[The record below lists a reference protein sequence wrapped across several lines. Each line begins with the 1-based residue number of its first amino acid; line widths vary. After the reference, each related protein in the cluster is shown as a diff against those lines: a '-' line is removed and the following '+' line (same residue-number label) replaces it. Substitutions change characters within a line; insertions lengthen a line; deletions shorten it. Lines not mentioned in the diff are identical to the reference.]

1 MKLAI
6 FDLDNT
12 LIAGDSDYEWGEF
25 VVAKGLVDAKAY
37 TKQNAAF
44 YEDYKSG
51 KLDIIAYQR
60 FALAPLVG
68 LSVSTLAQLHDEF
81 MQTVIYSLA
90 LPKAVELI
98 NHHRVQGHQ
107 LLVITATNRFI
118 TEPIVRWL
126 GIDEIIAT
134 EPAFDE
140 QGKILGDVIGVPSFQ
155 QGKIQRLQQWL
166 KVQSVEPVETWF
178 YSDSHNDLPLL
189 QQVNHPVAVDPDAL
203 LRHYAQQQGWPIIS
217 LREDGEAD

>member
-25 VVAKGLVDAKAY
+25 VVRKGLVDAEHYAR
-37 TKQNAAF
+37 QNKLF
-44 YEDYKSG
+44 YHDYQQG
-51 KLDIIAYQR
+51 NLDIVAYQR

-68 LSVSTLAQLHDEF
+68 LPVAQLRALHQEF
-81 MQTVIYSLA
+81 MQTVIEPLA
-90 LPKAVELI
+90 LQAAFDLI
-98 NHHRVQGHQ
+98 DRHRRAGHQ

-126 GIDEIIAT
+126 GIDELIAT
-134 EPAFDE
+134 EPEFDA
-140 QGKILGDVIGVPSFQ
+140 QGHILGDIVGEPSFQ
-155 QGKIQRLQQWL
+155 MGKIHRLEQWMREQNVL
-166 KVQSVEPVETWF
+166 PEETWF

-189 QQVNHPVAVDPDAL
+189 QRVDHPIAVDPDAVL
-203 LRHYAQQQGWPIIS
+203 SAYAQQQGWEILY
-217 LREDGEAD
+217 LRHEST

>member
-25 VVAKGLVDAKAY
+25 VVRKGLVDATAY
-37 TKQNAAF
+37 AAQNAAF

-51 KLDIIAYQR
+51 QLDIIAYQR

-68 LSVSTLAQLHDEF
+68 IPVEQLRALHQEF
-81 MQTVIYSLA
+81 MQTVIEPLA
-90 LPKAVELI
+90 LPKALALI
-98 NHHRVQGHQ
+98 EQHRSQGHQ
-107 LLVITATNRFI
+107 LLVITATNHFI

-134 EPAFDE
+134 DPDFDE
-140 QGKILGDVIGVPSFQ
+140 FGHVLGDVVGIPSFQ
-155 QGKIQRLQQWL
+155 EGKIQRLQQWL
-166 KVQSVEPVETWF
+166 MQKGLAVSETWF
-178 YSDSHNDLPLL
+178 YSDSRNDLPLL
-189 QQVNHPVAVDPDAL
+189 QQVNHPVAVDPDDV
-203 LRHYAQQQGWPIIS
+203 LRDYAQAQGWPIMS
-217 LREDGEAD
+217 LREV

>member
-25 VVAKGLVDAKAY
+25 VVRKGLVDATAY
-37 TKQNAAF
+37 AAQNVAF

-51 KLDIIAYQR
+51 QLDIIAYQR

-68 LSVSTLAQLHDEF
+68 IPVAQLKALHQEF
-81 MQTVIYSLA
+81 MQTVIEPLA
-90 LPKAVELI
+90 LPKALALI
-98 NHHRVQGHQ
+98 EQHRSQGHQ

-134 EPAFDE
+134 DPNFDE
-140 QGKILGDVIGVPSFQ
+140 FGHILGDVVGIPSFQ
-155 QGKIQRLQQWL
+155 EGKIQRLQQWL
-166 KVQSVEPVETWF
+166 AQKGFAPSETWF
-178 YSDSHNDLPLL
+178 YSDSRNDLPLL
-189 QQVNHPVAVDPDAL
+189 QQVNHPVAVDPDDV
-203 LRHYAQQQGWPIIS
+203 LREYAQLQAWPIMS
-217 LREDGEAD
+217 LREV